1 MKRSPSRFLLA
12 LAVLLLAPPL
22 ALAAAPSGAPA
33 PASDTASFASQKSA
47 FLALPEATRKAA
59 QDALVWLGLYN
70 GSNDGEFGKRTRDS
84 IVAFQ
89 LSQKAPGDGVLSAT
103 QLQALLSAADKA
115 RASVGFR
122 VVDDPKTGAHIGAP
136 AKLMGKQGAKLDFGS
151 SANADLAALYAR
163 LSAETPT
170 RKLAYK
176 AMKPGAFFVVSGQ
189 DGPAKFYSRFE
200 ASESASPPIRGFTF
214 TYAATQAAQLD
225 RVALAVAN
233 SFEAFPVRT
242 QTAAAAAPA
251 AGAANPATPEPK
263 PPTPAPAASAT
274 ALVVRPGEA
283 VTALRPEDCANAS
296 IGGKP
301 VSFARTDPATGLAI
315 LAGDF
320 GSRGK
325 LPPAGALAHD
335 LVVLSESGEQIAAN
349 SASLAGDV
357 SRPLV
362 VASLEKSASGGP
374 AFDRRGGLAGL
385 VAPIANEPKR
395 IGGLA
400 LAEPH
405 PLIVAAAV
413 GAFLGG
419 GELAPASAVA
429 PLSAGVIAAREK
441 DAVVPVFC
449 GK

>member
-22 ALAAAPSGAPA
+22 APAAAPSGAPA

-89 LSQKAPGDGVLSAT
+89 LSQKAPGDGVLSAA

-115 RASVGFR
+115 RASAGFR
-122 VVDDPKTGAHIGAP
+122 VVDDPKTGARIGAP

-163 LSAETPT
+163 LSAETPS

-214 TYAATQAAQLD
+214 AYPAAQAAQLD

-233 SFEAFPVRT
+233 SFEAFPARA
-242 QTAAAAAPA
+242 QSPAGAAAAQPAQASSGSLAP
-251 AGAANPATPEPK
+251 P
-263 PPTPAPAASAT
+263 PAPAAAAT
-274 ALVVRPGEA
+274 ALVIASGEA
-283 VTALRPEDCANAS
+283 LTVLKPDDCANAS
-296 IGGKP
+296 IRGKP
-301 VSFARTDPATGLAI
+301 VSFVRTDAATGLAI
-315 LAGDF
+315 LVGDF
-320 GSRGK
+320 GSRGE
-325 LPPAGALAHD
+325 PPTAGALAHD
-335 LVVLSESGEQIAAN
+335 LVVLSESGDRVAAN
-349 SASLAGDV
+349 SASLAGDA

-374 AFDRRGGLAGL
+374 AFDRQGGLAGL

-395 IGGLA
+395 VGGLA

-419 GELAPASAVA
+419 GELAPASTVA
-429 PLSAGVIAAREK
+429 PLSAGVIAAHEK